1 MQSLSAVPNQQT
13 NNILSIQKDTTRPR
27 YSNPIKNPNFLLL
40 AELETLIVMV
50 IDGHK
55 LGESFSSDP

>member
-13 NNILSIQKDTTRPR
+13 DNILSIQKDTTRPR

-40 AELETLIVMV
+40 A
-50 IDGHK
+50 K
-55 LGESFSSDP
+55 L